1 MKHKLI
7 PIERIEKKI
16 LFIRGK
22 KVMLDRDLAELYG
35 VSTKR
40 LNEQVKRNRARFP
53 RDFMLQLLKKEKAE
67 VVATCDHLQRLKF
80 QPTLPYAFSEHGA
93 VMLATVLNSPIA
105 IQTSILV
112 VRAFIRL
119 REMVAT
125 HKELASKINKLE
137 KKYDEKFKM
146 VFDAIRQLMVQ
157 PAKPSK
163 RIGFV
168 KEDKK

>member
-1 MKHKLI
+1 MKNKLI

-35 VSTKR
+35 VRTKR

-53 RDFMLQLLKKEKAE
+53 KDFMFQLSKKEKAE
-67 VVATCDHLQRLKF
+67 VVANCDHLQRLKF
-80 QPTLPYAFSEHGA
+80 SPILPYGFSEHGA

-105 IQTSILV
+105 IQTIILV

-125 HKELASKINKLE
+125 HKELARKINRFE

-157 PAKPSK
+157 PEKESK